1 MRFIRR
7 LFPKSAFGQTAL
19 LIGFLLLINQLV
31 SYALVVRHVVEPS
44 FKQLNILL
52 AKQVKLVFMNVPE
65 QGREQ
70 LPIDEILS
78 EQFKELTGL
87 RVYPAYL
94 AHKHGLDKA
103 VPYHFL
109 SKQMSEYLGG
119 ETEVRVAKE
128 DLFMVWINPPQD
140 PYVWIKIPLEKF
152 DDSEFSPL
160 TFYLILIGALSIIGG
175 WFFARHL
182 TRPLRR
188 LQMAANQVAKGEY
201 PEQLE
206 FRGSIE
212 IIGVTSAFN
221 SMASGIKQLEDDR
234 SLLMAGIS
242 HDLRTPLTRIRLA
255 TEMLDE
261 KETFFKE
268 GIEQDIDDMNEII
281 DQFITYIK
289 LDREEISELHDLN
302 EIIVHE
308 VNAETSRGRNIV
320 MALTPIPI
328 IMIRGTALKR
338 VLANLISNA
347 IRYGN
352 GEVYVSSGFSSKNV
366 IFFDV
371 SDNGPGI
378 PQDKIQQLFKPF
390 VQGDNARG
398 GQGSGLGLAIVHRF
412 VNNHGGKVSVTNR
425 IQGGL
430 SVRIEL
436 PMANSYNL

>member
-1 MRFIRR
+1 MKR
-7 LFPKSAFGQTAL
+7 LIPKGAFGQTAL

-31 SYALVVRHVVEPS
+31 SYALVVKHVVEPS
-44 FKQLNILL
+44 FKQINVLL
-52 AKQVKLVFMNVPE
+52 AKQVKLVFMNISE

-70 LPIDEILS
+70 LPTDEILT

-94 AHKHGLDKA
+94 APKYGLNDA

-119 ETEVRVAKE
+119 EAEVRVAKE
-128 DLFMVWINPPQD
+128 DLFMVWIKPPQD
-140 PYVWIKIPLEKF
+140 PYLWIKIPLQKF

-160 TFYLILIGALSIIGG
+160 TFYLVLIGGLSVIGG

-188 LQMAANQVAKGEY
+188 LQTAANQVAKGDY
-201 PEQLE
+201 PEHLALQ
-206 FRGSIE
+206 GSIE
-212 IIGVTSAFN
+212 IIGVTRAFN
-221 SMASGIKQLEDDR
+221 SMASGVKQLEDDR

-268 GIEQDIDDMNEII
+268 GIEQDINDMNEII

-289 LDREEISELHDLN
+289 LDREEALEPYNLN
-302 EIIVHE
+302 EIITQE
-308 VNAETSRGRNIV
+308 VDAETNYGRNIS
-320 MALTPIPI
+320 MSLAPIPI
-328 IMIRGTALKR
+328 MKVRVTALKR
-338 VLANLISNA
+338 VLTNLISNA
-347 IRYGN
+347 VRYGH
-352 GEVYVSSGFSSKNV
+352 GEIYVCSGLHKKNV
-366 IFFDV
+366 AFFTIE
-371 SDNGPGI
+371 DNGPGI
-378 PQDKIQQLFKPF
+378 PADRIEQLFKPF

-398 GQGSGLGLAIVHRF
+398 GQGSGLGLAIVNRF
-412 VNNHGGKVSVTNR
+412 VNNHGGKVLVTNR
-425 IQGGL
+425 EEGGL
-430 SVRIEL
+430 RVRIEL
-436 PMANSYNL
+436 PFED